1 MIDSGGINRINSP
14 DLYNQLKKTQN
25 QQKKEKQVGEDAPLF
40 QTENLEKSGDIKLL
54 LDEVGKIPERR
65 AQLVKHFQELIKNDA
80 YQPDP
85 EMIMRKI
92 MDI

>member
-40 QTENLEKSGDIKLL
+40 RTENLEKSGDIKLL

-65 AQLVKHFQELIKNDA
+65 AQLVEHFQELIKNDA

-85 EMIMRKI
+85 EMILRKI